1 MSAGAGSRPG
11 PQLTIE
17 RLRLRASGLDEGAAR
32 QLARCVAEGLAASL
46 QLPPG
51 VAALEALRVE
61 VTARAGEAPDMLS
74 RRIIDA
80 VGRALARDRAPA
92 GAGGTLGDEEVA
104 P

>member
-1 MSAGAGSRPG
+1 V
-11 PQLTIE
+11 T
-17 RLRLRASGLDEGAAR
+17 
-32 QLARCVAEGLAASL
+32 
-46 QLPPG
+46 
-51 VAALEALRVE
+51 ALEALRVE

-92 GAGGTLGDEEVA
+92 GAAGTLGDEEAA

>member
-1 MSAGAGSRPG
+1 MSAEAGPRPA

-17 RLRLRASGLDEGAAR
+17 RLRLRAAGLDEGAAR
-32 QLARCVAEGLAASL
+32 RLARRVAEGLAASL

-51 VAALEALRVE
+51 VTALEALRVE
-61 VTARAGEAPDMLS
+61 VTGMAGEAPDMLS

-80 VGRALARDRAPA
+80 VGRALAWDRAGAA
-92 GAGGTLGDEEVA
+92 GTQGEGEVA